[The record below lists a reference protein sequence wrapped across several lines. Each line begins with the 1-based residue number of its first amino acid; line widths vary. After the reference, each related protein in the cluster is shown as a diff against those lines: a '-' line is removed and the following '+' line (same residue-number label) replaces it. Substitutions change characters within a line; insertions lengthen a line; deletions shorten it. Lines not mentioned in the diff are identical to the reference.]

1 MAYND
6 FTLEALK
13 EQFGL
18 RTDERGD
25 YFARVPPVAVSDR
38 LREHL
43 NKYAPLATAIGTEKA
58 RSELIITPVLLE
70 VIEQFGQPISFFSG
84 VEFSP
89 DPERGLRGTCDYLIS
104 LSPEQLTIEAPVLA
118 IVEAKNENLRQGIN
132 QCIAELVAAQ
142 SFNQAKQNPID
153 TVCGSVT
160 TGTAWLFLRLREA
173 VISVDRSEYYISQ
186 PEKLVAILLAMLREA
201 SREGGA

>member
-13 EQFGL
+13 EQFGR

-25 YFARVPPVAVSDR
+25 YFARVAPVTVSDT

-43 NKYAPLATAIGTEKA
+43 NKYVPLAIAIGTEKA

-89 DPERGLRGTCDYLIS
+89 DPERGLRGTCDYLLS
-104 LSPEQLTIEAPVLA
+104 LSPEQLEIEAPV
-118 IVEAKNENLRQGIN
+118 V
-132 QCIAELVAAQ
+132 
-142 SFNQAKQNPID
+142 
-153 TVCGSVT
+153 
-160 TGTAWLFLRLREA
+160 A
-173 VISVDRSEYYISQ
+173 VIKSQ
-186 PEKLVAILLAMLREA
+186 DEDAPEGKQRVHRGDG
-201 SREGGA
+201 S